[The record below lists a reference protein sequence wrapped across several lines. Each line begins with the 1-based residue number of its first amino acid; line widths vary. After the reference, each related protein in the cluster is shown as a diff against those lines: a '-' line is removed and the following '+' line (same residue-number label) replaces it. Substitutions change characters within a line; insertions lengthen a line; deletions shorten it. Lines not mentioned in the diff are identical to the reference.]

1 MGITPEM
8 AIFRGFGA
16 LNARNLLYYQ
26 NELIYLENELKAQE
40 AEDAKSADRKKARY
54 GLDAFWLNDMGFWLD
69 GKCRDGD
76 MRQRELMLR
85 IRCVLKEYSM
95 LLPKKKEK
103 RKRSSCSPITDD
115 VLIQQATILQNM
127 KEPKAPDL
135 VVLRGRNDTHAFSR
149 KIGTRAIH
157 WIRNHGG
164 KRWKEVTVH
173 GDTIAQIAF
182 WVTSSIASIL
192 PVMSIIILANTNSLH
207 GRLAIIAA
215 SNVLTSVSLL
225 YFTDARRIDV
235 FAITAA

>member
-1 MGITPEM
+1 MT
-8 AIFRGFGA
+8 
-16 LNARNLLYYQ
+16 
-26 NELIYLENELKAQE
+26 
-40 AEDAKSADRKKARY
+40 
-54 GLDAFWLNDMGFWLD
+54 
-69 GKCRDGD
+69 
-76 MRQRELMLR
+76 
-85 IRCVLKEYSM
+85 
-95 LLPKKKEK
+95 
-103 RKRSSCSPITDD
+103 
-115 VLIQQATILQNM
+115 LIQQATILQNM
-127 KEPKAPDL
+127 KEPKAPDLTEIQNFISSDRMKPFLGPDREIWGSFLEPENHSKDL

-157 WIRNHGG
+157 WIRKYGG